1 MSTNDDHSTTI
12 RETTPVRHERA
23 KTPVLLVGSFVPQ
36 TSRVVSVGRGVTIG
50 RGRTPDARAGSQDTD
65 VILHSD
71 GALSRPHLRIA
82 ADREGW
88 TVEDLAST
96 NGTFVDGRRV
106 KKPTPLSDGSI
117 VQFGNHAG
125 VFRRLSS
132 AELAAVEQE
141 AAEPLGPVATLS
153 PVLAVTAVGLRRL
166 ASTDASLLF
175 VGETG
180 VGKEITARA
189 VHAASGR
196 SGPFVAINC
205 AALPETLIESEL
217 FGHEKGSFTGA
228 TERRAG
234 CFELAQGGTLL
245 LDEIGEMPMAT
256 QAKLLRILEDS
267 KVRRLGGKAE
277 FEVDVRLVAAT
288 NKVPDEAVRGGHLRE
303 DLFYRLNVF
312 QVHLPPLRDR
322 KDDIRSIAETL
333 IRDLNHKHECRVT
346 EIADSVLEA
355 LQRHEWPGNVREL
368 RNVLERAVILAG
380 EGTIESKHLP
390 AFLQTI
396 TPGAPDVAAPVAAAP
411 SRNGMDWVSFSIG
424 TTVEEAEKGLII
436 RTLEHTRN
444 NKTRAAEIL
453 GISLKTLHNKLKEYS
468 GVAKEMEPPIT

>member
-12 RETTPVRHERA
+12 RETAPVRLQRA
-23 KTPVLLVGSFVPQ
+23 KTPVLLVGSFVSQ
-36 TSRVVSVGRGVTIG
+36 TSRVVSVGGGVTIG
-50 RGRTPDARAGSQDTD
+50 RERTPEARAGSQDTD

-88 TVEDLAST
+88 AVEDLAST

-106 KKPTPLSDGSI
+106 KKRTPLSDGSI

-141 AAEPLGPVATLS
+141 RAEPLGPVATLS

-205 AALPETLIESEL
+205 AALPAELVESEL
-217 FGHEKGSFTGA
+217 FGYARGA
-228 TERRAG
+228 HSTATAAKPG
-234 CFELAQGGTLL
+234 LVELADGGTLL
-245 LDEIGEMPMAT
+245 LDEIGEMPPRL
-256 QAKLLRILEDS
+256 QAKLFRFLQDRQVLPLGS
-267 KVRRLGGKAE
+267 TRTRR
-277 FEVDVRLVAAT
+277 VDVRVVAAT
-288 NKVPDEAVRGGHLRE
+288 SSASASVRS
-303 DLFYRLNVF
+303 DLVGRLGAEPIVI
-312 QVHLPPLRDR
+312 PPLRDR
-322 KDDIRSIAETL
+322 IED
-333 IRDLNHKHECRVT
+333 VG
-346 EIADSVLEA
+346 A
-355 LQRHEWPGNVREL
+355 LVAHLGGAAFAGMEPAAFRALCLHDWPRNVREL
-368 RNVLERAVILAG
+368 EDVVKRAVTLAG
-380 EGTIESKHLP
+380 GKKIRLDDLS
-390 AFLQTI
+390 ASVR
-396 TPGAPDVAAPVAAAP
+396 GALETGPRIRDTRRYRAAP
-411 SRNGMDWVSFSIG
+411 SRG
-424 TTVEEAEKGLII
+424 E
-436 RTLEHTRN
+436 LERLLREN
-444 NKTRAAEIL
+444 RGNVAAVA
-453 GISLKTLHNKLKEYS
+453 KTLDRQWNVVQRWLRRHEIAPERFR
-468 GVAKEMEPPIT
+468 V